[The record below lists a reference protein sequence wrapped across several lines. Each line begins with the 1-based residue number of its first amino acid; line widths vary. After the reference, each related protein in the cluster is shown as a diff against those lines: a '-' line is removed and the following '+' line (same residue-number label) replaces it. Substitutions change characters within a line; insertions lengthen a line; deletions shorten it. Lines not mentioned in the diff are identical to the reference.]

1 MFQIKNLERLISRLE
16 ERVKTRES
24 NIEVMVNRLET
35 YFTVY
40 TTTIKTLQTVMKEAE
55 SFEVIGGD
63 VETIRSQKQTFKV
76 C

>member
-1 MFQIKNLERLISRLE
+1 MF
-16 ERVKTRES
+16 
-24 NIEVMVNRLET
+24 NRLET
-35 YFTVY
+35 YFSVY
-40 TTTIKTLQTVMKEAE
+40 TTTIKTLQTVMKEEA